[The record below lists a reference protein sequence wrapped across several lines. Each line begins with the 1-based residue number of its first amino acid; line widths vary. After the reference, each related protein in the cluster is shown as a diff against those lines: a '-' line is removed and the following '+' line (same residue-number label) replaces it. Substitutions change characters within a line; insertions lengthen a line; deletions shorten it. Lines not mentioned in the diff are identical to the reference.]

1 MEVVK
6 SGNRLEIL
14 LDKQAITEV
23 MHRYCRGLDRFD
35 IELLRGVFW
44 PDGQDFHGAFDGS
57 ASDFCAFVET
67 NAGEGSPIKV
77 THHSLS
83 NVLIELAGQTAY
95 AESYFVAYHRIEGET
110 AEDEFVGGRYVDV
123 FEKRGDEWRIK
134 IRRTIFDWARKDP
147 ATERLWDRWPAAY
160 IFGTRNRQDPVYAR

>member
-1 MEVVK
+1 MEVVM
-6 SGNRLEIL
+6 SGNRFEIL

-83 NVLIELAGQTAY
+83 NVLST
-95 AESYFVAYHRIEGET
+95 SS
-110 AEDEFVGGRYVDV
+110 
-123 FEKRGDEWRIK
+123 
-134 IRRTIFDWARKDP
+134 P
-147 ATERLWDRWPAAY
+147 M
-160 IFGTRNRQDPVYAR
+160 